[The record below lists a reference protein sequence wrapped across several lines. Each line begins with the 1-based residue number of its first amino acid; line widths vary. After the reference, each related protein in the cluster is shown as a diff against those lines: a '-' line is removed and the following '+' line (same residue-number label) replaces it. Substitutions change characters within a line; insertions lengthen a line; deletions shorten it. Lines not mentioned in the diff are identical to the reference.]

1 MTLSVWSLKDCQPAK
16 VHHVHCALCTAVRP
30 MAHDPSSQSKLLV
43 PESRTSNLEAIAHVP
58 FCPSFWYQTN
68 LVDYTSRIR
77 DRLAKLLVRELVG
90 LPLDLLLRHGIRPK
104 FSAPVTDTRISYY
117 SNFANVTCIL
127 AQDLSGTRNLDR
139 IEHAIFQDEMVRN
152 NVTVTWTRTW
162 VVFYVSWA
170 VMASPAVLEILDSKR
185 IGVTSFTFHGRV
197 TSSITWPLDTSL
209 AISYWRSFGTKP
221 LSLTVSKIFNGEC
234 NAMVDMTLNDL

>member
-1 MTLSVWSLKDCQPAK
+1 MVKLFSKNSNLCDHNPPTSRTDGQTDRQTTCDRNTALCTKVHRAVKKNRNSLQMLMTLSVWSLKDCHPAK

-104 FSAPVTDTRISYY
+104 FSAQVTDTRISYY

-139 IEHAIFQDEMVRN
+139 IEHAIFQD
-152 NVTVTWTRTW
+152 
-162 VVFYVSWA
+162 
-170 VMASPAVLEILDSKR
+170 
-185 IGVTSFTFHGRV
+185 
-197 TSSITWPLDTSL
+197 
-209 AISYWRSFGTKP
+209 GTK
-221 LSLTVSKIFNGEC
+221 
-234 NAMVDMTLNDL
+234 